1 MDIKAIVYTS
11 NTGYT
16 AEYARILSAKCSL
29 PVYTLREAM
38 QALDEGD
45 KIVYLGWLMA
55 GFVKGY
61 KKAAKRFAVT
71 IVCAVGLGG
80 NGTQREEVRQANS
93 IPEGTPLFTIQG
105 GYDYK
110 RLRGI
115 NKFLMRIVGA
125 KLRRD
130 LLSKPCRSES
140 DEVVLDLL
148 TNGGSAVDEKNL
160 DLVIEAIEL

>member
-16 AEYARILSAKCSL
+16 AEYARMLSAKCSL
-29 PVYTLREAM
+29 PVYSLAEALE
-38 QALDEGD
+38 ALDEGD
-45 KIVYLGWLMA
+45 KIVYFGWLMA

-61 KKAAKRFAVT
+61 KKAAKRFTVT

-80 NGTQREEVRQANS
+80 NGTQREEVRKANS
-93 IPEGTPLFTIQG
+93 IPECTPLFTIQG

-110 RLRGI
+110 RLRGV

-130 LLSKPCRSES
+130 LLRKTYLSDD

-160 DLVIEAIEL
+160 DLVIEAIKL